1 MRNLLTVLLL
11 VFPLSVLAM
20 DEKCLLSKYEKYAAA
35 QTNWQKDLTELITL
49 NNTELKEVAD
59 LYLNDQLLLI
69 QKSVMAV
76 TMLLALSPEKV
87 ESAKPINRWLRLEE
101 SDDNELA
108 KHSAAYHQLLKKY
121 KANKNREPHKN
132 GDKLRAIMRTEIVP
146 SKDFK
151 VLYAK
156 FSDKVRAIN
165 NTVCSAI
172 LQANK

>member
-1 MRNLLTVLLL
+1 LLL
-11 VFPLSVLAM
+11 VFPLSVLAI
-20 DEKCLLSKYEKYAAA
+20 DKKCLLSKYEEYASV
-35 QTNWQKDLTELITL
+35 QETWQKDVTELITL

-69 QKSVMAV
+69 RKGVMAV
-76 TMLLALSPEKV
+76 TMLLDLSPEKLNSGQTV
-87 ESAKPINRWLRLEE
+87 NRWLQLEA

-108 KHSAAYHQLLKKY
+108 KQSAAYNQLLEDY
-121 KANKNREPHKN
+121 SANQNREPHKN
-132 GDKLRAIMRTEIVP
+132 GDKLREIMRTQIVP

-151 VLYAK
+151 LLYSN

-172 LQANK
+172 